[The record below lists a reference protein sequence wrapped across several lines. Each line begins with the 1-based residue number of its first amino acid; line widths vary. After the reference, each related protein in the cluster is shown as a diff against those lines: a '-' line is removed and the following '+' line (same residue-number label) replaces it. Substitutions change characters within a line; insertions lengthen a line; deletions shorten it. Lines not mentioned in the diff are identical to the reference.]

1 MNAVNPHTINFLF
14 NTINFFSLKKIKEF
28 SLLKK
33 KKKTHSLCPGDVEPL
48 AMNHDPV
55 TLACS
60 ADLVLSEAGALR
72 TNAW

>member
-14 NTINFFSLKKIKEF
+14 NTINFFPLKKSKNF
-28 SLLKK
+28 LCLKK
-33 KKKTHSLCPGDVEPL
+33 KKLSLCPGDVEPL

-55 TLACS
+55 TLACP

>member
-1 MNAVNPHTINFLF
+1 M
-14 NTINFFSLKKIKEF
+14 LK
-28 SLLKK
+28 KK

-55 TLACS
+55 TLACP